1 MQLERILQS
10 QGFGTRRECRALVR
24 LERVTVGGE
33 MVDDPFVELDPEGL
47 EFTVSGEAWRYHEK
61 AYVMLHKPAGY
72 ECSQKPKHHP
82 AVFALLPSPLVVRAV
97 QCVGRL
103 DEDTTGLLLL
113 TDDGQFIHKLTSPK
127 HGVLKRYV
135 ATTKHPVDDAQ
146 LAALRGG
153 VELNDA
159 PGVSVAAHA
168 VEQLDANRL
177 AITIGEGKYH
187 QVKRMVA
194 AAGNRC
200 DALHRV
206 AVGSLELPADLA
218 PGEWRW
224 INPSDV

>member
-24 LERVTVGGE
+24 LERVTVGSE
-33 MVDDPFVELDPEGL
+33 MIDDPFVELDPEGL
-47 EFTVSGEAWRYHEK
+47 EFTVNGRPWRYHEK

-82 AVFALLPSPLVVRAV
+82 AVFTLLPSPLVVRAV

-200 DALHRV
+200 EALHRV
-206 AVGSLELPADLA
+206 AVGKLELPADLA

-224 INPSDV
+224 IDPSEV

>member
-24 LERVTVGGE
+24 LERVTVRGA
-33 MVDDPFVELDPEGL
+33 MIDDPFAEVDTSELD
-47 EFTVSGEAWRYHEK
+47 FSVDGETWRYQEK
-61 AYVMLHKPAGY
+61 SYVMLHKPAGY

-82 AVFALLPSPLVVRAV
+82 AVFALLPSPLVARDI

-113 TDDGQFIHKLTSPK
+113 TDDGQLIHRLTSPK

-135 ATTKHPVDDAQ
+135 ATVKHAIDDA
-146 LAALRGG
+146 LIRDLRGG
-153 VELNDA
+153 VALNDA
-159 PGVSVAAHA
+159 PDVSVAAHA
-168 VEQLDANRL
+168 VEQLDAHRL

-194 AAGNRC
+194 AAGNRVE
-200 DALHRV
+200 ALHRV
-206 AVGSLELPADLA
+206 AVGRLELPADLA

-224 INPSDV
+224 FEPSEV

>member
-61 AYVMLHKPAGY
+61 AYVMLHKPTGY

>member
-33 MVDDPFVELDPEGL
+33 MIDDPFVELDTEGL
-47 EFTVSGEAWRYHEK
+47 EFTVSGQPWRYHEK

-127 HGVLKRYV
+127 HDVLKRYV

-159 PGVSVAAHA
+159 PGISVAAHA
-168 VEQLDANRL
+168 VEQIDANRL
-177 AITIGEGKYH
+177 SITIGEGKYH

-200 DALHRV
+200 EALHRV
-206 AVGSLELPADLA
+206 AVGRLELPADLA

-224 INPSDV
+224 IDPSEV

>member
-24 LERVTVGGE
+24 LERVTVRGE
-33 MVDDPFVELDPEGL
+33 MVDDPFVDVDTADLD
-47 EFTVSGEAWRYHEK
+47 FTVDGEAWRYHERS
-61 AYVMLHKPAGY
+61 YVMLHKPAGH

-82 AVFALLPSPLVVRAV
+82 AVFSLLPSPLVVRAI

-113 TDDGQFIHKLTSPK
+113 TDDGQLIHKLTSPK

-135 ATTKHPVDDAQ
+135 ATVKHEVDDAM
-146 LAALRGG
+146 LRALGSG
-153 VELNDA
+153 VALNDA
-159 PGVSVAAHA
+159 PDVSVAAHA
-168 VEQLDANRL
+168 VEQLDAHRIS
-177 AITIGEGKYH
+177 ITIGEGKYH

-194 AAGNRC
+194 AAGNRVE
-200 DALHRV
+200 ALHRV
-206 AVGSLELPADLA
+206 AVGRLELPADLA

-224 INPSDV
+224 FDPAEV

>member
-61 AYVMLHKPAGY
+61 AYVMLHKPTGY

-113 TDDGQFIHKLTSPK
+113 TDDGQFIHRLTSPK

-200 DALHRV
+200 EALHRV

>member
-1 MQLERILQS
+1 MQLERMLQS

-24 LERVTVGGE
+24 MERVAVRGETVA
-33 MVDDPFVELDPEGL
+33 DPFADIDTTDLDFAVDGAP
-47 EFTVSGEAWRYHEK
+47 WRYQEK
-61 AYVMLHKPAGY
+61 AYVLLHKPAGY

-82 AVFALLPSPLVVRAV
+82 AVFALLPPQLVTRGI

-113 TDDGQFIHKLTSPK
+113 TDDGQFIHRLTSPR
-127 HGVLKRYV
+127 HGVLKRYI

-146 LAALRGG
+146 LAALAGG

-168 VEQLDANRL
+168 VDKVDDTHL
-177 AITIGEGKYH
+177 AITIGEGRYH
-187 QVKRMVA
+187 QVKRMIA

-200 DALHRV
+200 EALHRA
-206 AVGSLELPADLA
+206 AVGRLELPADLA
-218 PGEWRW
+218 PGQWRW
-224 INPSDV
+224 IDPNDI

>member
-1 MQLERILQS
+1 MQLERILHS

-24 LERVTVGGE
+24 LERVTVRGE
-33 MVDDPFVELDPEGL
+33 MVDDPCAEIDTVDLD
-47 EFTVSGEAWRYHEK
+47 FTVDGETWRYHEK
-61 AYVMLHKPAGY
+61 SYVMLHKPAGY

-82 AVFALLPSPLVVRAV
+82 AVFALLPAPLVTRAV

-113 TDDGQFIHKLTSPK
+113 TDDGQLIHRLTSPK

-135 ATTKHPVDDAQ
+135 AVVKHPADDAM
-146 LAALRGG
+146 LKALGSG
-153 VELNDA
+153 VALNDA
-159 PGVSVAAHA
+159 PDVAVAAHA
-168 VEQLDANRL
+168 VERLDAYRI

-194 AAGNRC
+194 AAGNRVE
-200 DALHRV
+200 ALHRV
-206 AVGSLELPADLA
+206 AVGRLELPADLA

-224 INPSDV
+224 FDPAQV

>member
-33 MVDDPFVELDPEGL
+33 MIDDPFVELDPEGL
-47 EFTVSGEAWRYHEK
+47 EFTVSGESWRYHEK

-168 VEQLDANRL
+168 VEQIAANQL
-177 AITIGEGKYH
+177 SITIGEGKYH

-200 DALHRV
+200 ETLHRV
-206 AVGSLELPADLA
+206 AVGRLELPADLA

-224 INPSDV
+224 IDPSEV

>member
-24 LERVTVGGE
+24 LERVTVRGQ
-33 MVDDPFVELDPEGL
+33 MVDDPFVEVDTADLD
-47 EFTVSGEAWRYHEK
+47 FTVDDEPWRFHEK
-61 AYVMLHKPAGY
+61 SYVMMNKPSGH

-82 AVFALLPSPLVVRAV
+82 AVFALLPSPLVLREI

-113 TDDGQFIHKLTSPK
+113 TDDGQFIHRLTSPK
-127 HGVLKRYV
+127 HGVLKRYL

-153 VELNDA
+153 VVLNDA
-159 PGVSVAAHA
+159 PDVSVAAHA
-168 VEQLDANRL
+168 VERLDEYHL
-177 AITIGEGKYH
+177 EMTIGEGKYH

-194 AAGNRC
+194 AAGNRVE
-200 DALHRV
+200 ALHRV
-206 AVGSLELPADLA
+206 AVGRLELPADLA

-224 INPSDV
+224 FDPSEV